1 MTVWGEHQKNSDK
14 KVKESQGIIST
25 ISEEK
30 YSDITTHTEYE
41 KDGKKNTDR
50 YGKKIPPR
58 F

>member
-14 KVKESQGIIST
+14 KVRESQGIIST

-30 YSDITTHTEYE
+30 YSDITTHTEYK
-41 KDGKKNTDR
+41 KDGKKNTDH
-50 YGKKIPPR
+50 YGKKIPSR